1 MRCFAYGSNMKT
13 SRLENRLGQV
23 FIVGSAV
30 LDGYRFVFNK
40 VGRDGTGKGNITT
53 DAASVVEG
61 VIFDLTEKQ
70 LLELDDIEK
79 GYRRVLFPEI
89 ESFVYIAEPEQTR
102 DGLSPSEEYFGYVYN
117 GACEHHLSGP
127 YIEFLKTLQP

>member
-1 MRCFAYGSNMKT
+1 MKT

-23 FIVGSAV
+23 VTAGNAV
-30 LDGYRFVFNK
+30 LDGYRFAFNK
-40 VGRDGTGKGNITT
+40 VGHDGTGKGNIIP
-53 DAASVVEG
+53 DATSVVEG

-70 LLELDDIEK
+70 LVELDAIEK

-89 ESFVYIAEPEQTR
+89 ESFVYVAEPEQTR
-102 DGLSPSEEYFGYVYN
+102 DGLSPNEEYFGYVYN

-127 YIEFLKTLQP
+127 YIQFLKTLRP